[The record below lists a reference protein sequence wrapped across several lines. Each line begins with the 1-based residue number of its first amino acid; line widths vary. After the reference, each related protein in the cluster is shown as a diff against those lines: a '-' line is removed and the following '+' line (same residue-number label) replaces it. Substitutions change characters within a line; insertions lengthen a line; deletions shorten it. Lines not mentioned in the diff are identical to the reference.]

1 MKDLVKLGK
10 ITKNQGNKG
19 ELRVAPYTDDLRRF
33 ELLESVY
40 LVKPD
45 QSEQSKKIIEDI
57 WYHKSFVILKL
68 QGIDDIGEAL
78 KYRNY
83 EVMIKQDE
91 LLSLAEDEYYID
103 DLIGLEVILPDEKVL
118 GKVLNILETKGTDI
132 LVVKNINK
140 EYMIPMSKEYIIE
153 IDLEN
158 YIIYIDPVNKILDL

>member
-1 MKDLVKLGK
+1 MKDLVTLGM

-19 ELRVAPYTDDLRRF
+19 ELRVSPYTDDIRRF

-40 LVKPD
+40 LVKPG
-45 QSEQSKKIIEDI
+45 QGNQIKKIIEDI
-57 WYHKSFVILKL
+57 WYHKNFVILKL

-83 EVMIKQDE
+83 EVMIKEDE
-91 LLSLAEDEYYID
+91 LLPLAEDEYYID
-103 DLIGLEVILPDEKVL
+103 DLIGLEVILPDENIL
-118 GKVLNILETKGTDI
+118 GEVLNILDTKGTDI
-132 LVVKNINK
+132 LVVKAENK

-158 YIIYIDPVNKILDL
+158 NKIYIDPVNKILDL